1 MYLSAYCFSSNL
13 LIPYKI
19 SLLLYP
25 NAINSSITA
34 LNFFSSASGIT
45 TLSSS
50 LLKTASISISCS
62 SGSVFELELS
72 SSKYSLLAYFAIS
85 SLVHLK
91 ILKLVSSIDFL
102 SSREIVGSF

>member
-1 MYLSAYCFSSNL
+1 M
-13 LIPYKI
+13 PYKI

-34 LNFFSSASGIT
+34 LNFFSSCSGINT
-45 TLSSS
+45 SSSS
-50 LLKTASISISCS
+50 LLKTASISINWS
-62 SGSVFELELS
+62 SVSELFKLELS

-102 SSREIVGSF
+102 SSKEIVGSF